1 MDDEGKYSGNGSVR
15 FVNGQEKSF
24 VAIKMVDDIQESEK
38 TDFKIELVN
47 VDGNGEL
54 GEQTVQNITVEND
67 IRKCE
72 IKDKYRKNVFMTL
85 ENNVFIF
92 FLKSN

>member
-15 FVNGQEKSF
+15 FVNGQEKAF
-24 VAIKMVDDIQESEK
+24 VDINMVDEIQESEK
-38 TDFKIELVN
+38 TDLKIELVN

-72 IKDKYRKNVFMTL
+72 IKDKYRKNVFRTL
-85 ENNVFIF
+85 ENNFFIF
-92 FLKSN
+92 F